1 MNKLIKIILLLI
13 GGLVITCFALI
24 LLPLLLIVLM
34 LWMIF
39 GGTRMR
45 VFKGDKK
52 NTAYEYETDTIDA
65 TFSEA
70 PPEPEEFR
78 GFIREDND
86 VIDITAQEVKEKE

>member
-1 MNKLIKIILLLI
+1 MNKLIKIIFLLI

-70 PPEPEEFR
+70 PPEPEETISVKAAR
-78 GFIREDND
+78 GIPASSRAGQP
-86 VIDITAQEVKEKE
+86 VR